1 MTERDHNGEPIL
13 TKELPLQVFE
23 LRNALRNTKDIK
35 ARSDVYRDGLNLR
48 EGQRQHVIQ
57 CFELFREDLDSV
69 ITESLKSVNAVT
81 DFTPQQKI
89 RVHEAITNA
98 VIVTAETVHE
108 HLDEDLYKA
117 SYHTA
122 IDDFF
127 YTAVESVEGHHRELV
142 DKLWSEISN

>member
-1 MTERDHNGEPIL
+1 MTELDHNGEPIL
-13 TKELPLQVFE
+13 TKELPLRAFE
-23 LRNALRNTKDIK
+23 LRNAVRDSKDIK
-35 ARSDVYRDGLNLR
+35 TRSAVYRDGLNLR
-48 EGQRQHVIQ
+48 EGQREHVIQ

-81 DFTPQQKI
+81 TFTTEQQI

-127 YTAVESVEGHHRELV
+127 YTVVESVEGHHRELI
-142 DKLWSEISN
+142 DRLWSEISN